1 MKITQTFLLFAIAL
15 PCAFLAHASLSW
27 LLKSLLWAWS
37 PLAQGEVEAFAY
49 QRAVYRTAD
58 RSLRP
63 VLMVVAGAGV
73 AWGGGLVCPAP
84 IAMMLMFS
92 GVLAILAA
100 LVMDLQRW
108 ERVAVTSSSLWFQRG
123 FGHKVHHLSLHNVA
137 EVIVHEKDERL
148 ATLRHWRGN
157 RSIRLCVRMS
167 EKQVVTLPKT
177 DVFSGAEAVEQVA
190 NFMRHRLQQIRE
202 VEATQAQFAITQKS
216 VAKASVQKAAARSAA
231 QSAPPAASPPAPVP
245 PAITPSLKKRHSVAP
260 VPAGV
265 AVPSLGLERV
275 SAPPE
280 DDDAIRQ
287 ALRDLRRQKR
297 PHLKKVFA

>member
-1 MKITQTFLLFAIAL
+1 MKITQTFLLLAMAL
-15 PCAFLAHASLSW
+15 SCAFLAHASLSW

-58 RSLRP
+58 LNLRP
-63 VLMVVAGAGV
+63 VVMVVAGAGV

-84 IAMMLMFS
+84 ISMLLMFS

-123 FGHKVHHLSLHNVA
+123 FGHTVHHLSIHNIA
-137 EVIVHEKDERL
+137 EVTVQERDERL
-148 ATLRHWRGN
+148 ATLRRWRGN
-157 RSIRLCVRMS
+157 RNIRLSVQMS
-167 EKQVVTLPKT
+167 DNRVVTLPKT
-177 DVFSGAEAVEQVA
+177 DVRSGADAVEQVA

-202 VEATQAQFAITQKS
+202 VAATQAMFAIPQKS
-216 VAKASVQKAAARSAA
+216 PLKTPALKASA
-231 QSAPPAASPPAPVP
+231 QSPSHAVPIVASKPAPVA
-245 PAITPSLKKRHSVAP
+245 PAIKPSLKKAISRVPVA
-260 VPAGV
+260 AGV
-265 AVPSLGLERV
+265 VVPTLGCELV

-280 DDDAIRQ
+280 EDEAIRR
-287 ALRDLRRQKR
+287 ALRDLRRHKR
-297 PHLKKVFA
+297 DILEKASA

>member
-1 MKITQTFLLFAIAL
+1 MMKITQTFLLLAMAL
-15 PCAFLAHASLSW
+15 SCAFLAHASLSW
-27 LLKSLLWAWS
+27 LLKALLWAWS
-37 PLAQGEVEAFAY
+37 PLAQGEVEALAY
-49 QRAVYRTAD
+49 QRAAYRTAD
-58 RSLRP
+58 PALRP
-63 VLMVVAGAGV
+63 VVLVVAAAGV

-84 IAMMLMFS
+84 VSMLLMLS
-92 GVLAILAA
+92 GVMAILAA

-123 FGHKVHHLSLHNVA
+123 LGHTVQHLSLLNVA
-137 EVIVHEKDERL
+137 EVTVQEKDERL

-167 EKQVVTLPKT
+167 DKQVVTLPKT
-177 DVFSGAEAVEQVA
+177 DVFSGADAVEQVA

-202 VEATQAQFAITQKS
+202 VAATQSQFAITQKS

-231 QSAPPAASPPAPVP
+231 QSVPPAASSPATVP
-245 PAITPSLKKRHSVAP
+245 PAIKPSLKKGHSGAP

-265 AVPSLGLERV
+265 VVPTLSLELV
-275 SAPPE
+275 SAPAE

-297 PHLKKVFA
+297 AASA